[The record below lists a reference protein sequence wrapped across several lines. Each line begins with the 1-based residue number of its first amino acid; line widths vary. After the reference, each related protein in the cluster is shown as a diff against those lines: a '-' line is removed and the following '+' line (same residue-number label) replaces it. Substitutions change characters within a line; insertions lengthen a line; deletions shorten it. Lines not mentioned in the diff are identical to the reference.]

1 MRSVHR
7 QKKRGFYQTYD
18 HTGYGEAEARNFPF
32 LSPSFSLC
40 FSPLDQSILLSLEIH
55 KLFFPLLL
63 HLLPFTR
70 NFSRVVSR
78 GLTWSRDESTE
89 IHLRP
94 RGHEINSACESKERK
109 VRPANKRE
117 RERERECDVVSQI
130 KRTHLTGVR
139 VIETIVAR
147 VDPFSMQHQIYIVQ
161 FDPVVGCTRRFQTR
175 RVLFKHDAII

>member
-109 VRPANKRE
+109 VRPANKKRKGE
-117 RERERECDVVSQI
+117 RESVTSCRKLNER
-130 KRTHLTGVR
+130 T
-139 VIETIVAR
+139 
-147 VDPFSMQHQIYIVQ
+147 
-161 FDPVVGCTRRFQTR
+161 
-175 RVLFKHDAII
+175 